1 MPCSSRE
8 KIQTQ
13 QTYFDIS
20 VSHKR
25 KLRHC
30 SSCKKNALMHIGI
43 YRRMFLFS
51 KYSRMLDADKA
62 HNCLQATF
70 ITVLVCNV
78 PTIPAACSPQEWRT
92 SSLPGKIVQ
101 TTLLIFHEDWCALH
115 RLQFQ
120 PSIFS
125 GVYEREYKHRSITTV
140 MAKYVFL
147 PAFRSIQLCFHLQLP
162 SPGRKPSFP
171 ECPIKTGIVIH
182 TFVNVNEPS
191 IDR

>member
-20 VSHKR
+20 VSHER

-92 SSLPGKIVQ
+92 SSLPGKTDIFTAWQDCSNYSFDFSWRLVCSTQTPISAIHFQWCIWEGVQ
-101 TTLLIFHEDWCALH
+101 TQEYNHCYGKICFSPCFQEYTALLS
-115 RLQFQ
+115 
-120 PSIFS
+120 PSIAIT
-125 GVYEREYKHRSITTV
+125 REK
-140 MAKYVFL
+140 A
-147 PAFRSIQLCFHLQLP
+147 QL
-162 SPGRKPSFP
+162 SRMSY
-171 ECPIKTGIVIH
+171 
-182 TFVNVNEPS
+182 
-191 IDR
+191 